1 MSAFFRLLLL
11 LLMVAPIAVARD
23 AAFMEPGTVS
33 GKGSNNEALVADPK
47 LFEAGESTVG
57 IGRRVSLFFVN
68 VGAAPLTLDDVSVTG
83 DGNVTVQHEDGDCR
97 AGSKVASASRCTVA
111 LNVTPTSAGGWSVE
125 ILVRHDGVGRIARA
139 LVKGKAVQDAKSA
152 TRGEGLNLSS
162 RDIKPL
168 EFGDVA
174 IGGAPAVRTVLM
186 VNDSPE
192 PLVIKAIDLIMVDEQ
207 LERLLT
213 GCATDLELKP
223 DASCPITLKWKPH
236 AKGSIA
242 TDLIIRHTGKTGFT
256 VIPVRG
262 QALGGVDGMSDMTSQ
277 APTGSMHSPIVPPS
291 PSEVEQVTGAL
302 PPVVSHPTRPVV
314 HAPKDYQLFLIGVV
328 GRRAILQREGVTRSV
343 DVGGTVDVAGVSVK
357 LLSLT
362 EREARVLADGLQR
375 SVKFGASG
383 YRPTPAASSS
393 ASVKEPLEDEL
404 EAAVASSNSQ
414 SSSGK

>member
-1 MSAFFRLLLL
+1 MSALMRTICFLLLL
-11 LLMVAPIAVARD
+11 APAAMARD
-23 AAFMEPGTVS
+23 AAFMEPGTAA
-33 GKGSNNEALVADPK
+33 GKGGSNEALVADPK
-47 LFEAGESTVG
+47 IFEAGESTVG

-68 VGAAPLTLDDVSVTG
+68 ASATPLTLDDVSVTG
-83 DGNVTVQHEDGDCR
+83 DGNVTVQREDGDCQ
-97 AGSKVASASRCTVA
+97 AASKIASASRCTVA
-111 LNVTPTSAGGWSVE
+111 LNVTPTSAGAWSVE

-174 IGGAPAVRTVLM
+174 VGGSPAVRTVLM

-192 PLVIKAIDLIMVDEQ
+192 PLVVKAIDLIMVDEQ

-223 DASCPITLKWKPH
+223 DASCPITLKWKPQ
-236 AKGSIA
+236 AKSSIA

-262 QALGGVDGMSDMTSQ
+262 QALAAADGISDMSGVPMPE
-277 APTGSMHSPIVPPS
+277 PTHSPIVPPS
-291 PSEVEQVTGAL
+291 PSQVEQVAGAL
-302 PPVVSHPTRPVV
+302 PPVVQSETRPVV
-314 HAPKDYQLFLIGVV
+314 RAPRDYQLFLIGVV

-343 DVGGTVDVAGVSVK
+343 GIGGTVEIAGVSIK

-362 EREARVLADGLQR
+362 EREARVLADGQHR
-375 SVKFGASG
+375 VVKFGASG
-383 YRPTPAASSS
+383 YRPTAVAAS
-393 ASVKEPLEDEL
+393 ASVNTPLEDEL
-404 EAAVASSNSQ
+404 ENAVASSNSQ

>member
-1 MSAFFRLLLL
+1 MSVLCRLLLL
-11 LLMVAPIAVARD
+11 LLLVTPAALARD
-23 AAFMEPGTVS
+23 AAFIEPGTAT
-33 GKGSNNEALVADPK
+33 GKGSSNEALVADPK
-47 LFEAGESTVG
+47 IFEAGESTVG

-68 VGAAPLTLDDVSVTG
+68 VGVAPLTLDDVSVTG

-97 AGSKVASASRCTVA
+97 SGTKVASASRCTVA

-125 ILVRHDGVGRIARA
+125 ILARHDGVGRIARA

-236 AKGSIA
+236 AKGNIA

-262 QALGGVDGMSDMTSQ
+262 QALGALDGMNDMSNQT
-277 APTGSMHSPIVPPS
+277 PTGPMHSPIIPPS
-291 PSEVEQVTGAL
+291 PSEVEQLAGAL
-302 PPVVSHPTRPVV
+302 PPAVQHQTRPIAR
-314 HAPKDYQLFLIGVV
+314 APRDFQLFLIGVV

-343 DVGGTVDVAGVSVK
+343 DIGGTVDIAGASVK

-362 EREARVLADGLQR
+362 EREARVLADGQQR

-383 YRPTPAASSS
+383 YRPVPAAAS
-393 ASVKEPLEDEL
+393 ASVNTPLEDEL
-404 EAAVASSNSQ
+404 ENAVASSNSQ